1 MYTAFSNN
9 GSMIQPYLIY
19 KDNPS
24 ATVWIENA
32 ISQENTSILTEDLK
46 SVVNNRD
53 GSGYAAHRNDTE
65 LAGKTGT
72 AELKS
77 EQGTTGQ
84 EIGWFSVFTTDPNA
98 TKPVLLVSMVEH
110 VEDKGGSTY
119 VVEKDDA
126 VLDEYLG
133 S

>member
-1 MYTAFSNN
+1 MYSAFSNN

-19 KDNPS
+19 KDQPE

-32 ISQENTSILTEDLK
+32 ISSENTSILTEDLK
-46 SVVNNRD
+46 AVVNNPA
-53 GSGYAAHRNDTE
+53 GSGYAAHRNDME

-72 AELKS
+72 AELKA

-84 EIGWFSVFTTDPNA
+84 EIGWFSVFTTDPN
-98 TKPVLLVSMVEH
+98 TSKPVLLVSMVEH

-119 VVEKDDA
+119 VVKKDA
-126 VLDEYLG
+126 SVLDSYFR

>member
-1 MYTAFSNN
+1 MRPTAPD
-9 GSMIQPYLIY
+9 M
-19 KDNPS
+19 
-24 ATVWIENA
+24 
-32 ISQENTSILTEDLK
+32 
-46 SVVNNRD
+46 
-53 GSGYAAHRNDTE
+53 E

-84 EIGWFSVFTTDPNA
+84 EIGWFSVFTTDPSA
-98 TKPVLLVSMVEH
+98 SKPVLLTSMVES

-119 VVEKDDA
+119 VVKKDAA
-126 VLDEYLG
+126 VLDSYFG